1 MSPRKI
7 MAETLLVLDEASSA
21 QRKTSTMRGDFRRRI
36 IVGVEVAKQAVQQ
49 LAARA
54 ADSARTQEPA
64 KTMKGRCFQLEQEM
78 EALKIQMEI
87 IQRDRD
93 SLREEGKILR
103 KEIWKEL
110 FLAIKRQDEKSMGK
124 LADLRAPLLWARVL
138 LVS

>member
-1 MSPRKI
+1 

-36 IVGVEVAKQAVQQ
+36 IVGVEVAKQTVQQ

-54 ADSARTQEPA
+54 ADSARNQEPA